1 METQA
6 DVVADPVGHI
16 SISGVHGRKE
26 LDQRLAQARKA
37 DVDDRG
43 GVGRLVAGAL
53 IGAAIM
59 YLLHPARRARRH
71 PHSPT

>member
-1 METQA
+1 METQS

-26 LDQRLAQARKA
+26 LDQRLANARPYDA
-37 DVDDRG
+37 GG
-43 GVGRLVAGAL
+43 GVGLGKLVAGAL

-59 YLLHPARRARRH
+59 YLFHPDRRARRNSN
-71 PHSPT
+71 SPF